1 MRVGINRF
9 CEDGHIK
16 VELSTYKS
24 VRLGSFDS
32 TVSGISLPT
41 EMQISGCCWKF
52 SHHNTVYMLYV
63 SVGHK
68 YQAHA
73 NFIHWPF
80 FHFW

>member
-32 TVSGISLPT
+32 TVSELSLPN
-41 EMQISGCCWKF
+41 EMQISGCC
-52 SHHNTVYMLYV
+52 
-63 SVGHK
+63 
-68 YQAHA
+68 
-73 NFIHWPF
+73 
-80 FHFW
+80 